1 MKKVFMGN
9 EVHETVR
16 GDKKFNDILN
26 QIIQCK
32 RSFRE
37 CGDITQQ
44 CLHRGKISISRDYV
58 KRHMKKRTTIILFTE
73 GVGTVEEKRRRRQP
87 LMEITPKGVKPGYV
101 QVIKKF
107 FTGFLLGHIKKIDG
121 HKVFYID
128 LICSSHRKGRLIL
141 NHAEKVAKKMGCA
154 VMGLRAAWR
163 KLIPIYMRL
172 GYKRRANDCLHDKD
186 KRHDRRIKKKLD
198 KDAVDFEG
206 RTMVP
211 GSGDGWWM
219 SKCI

>member
-1 MKKVFMGN
+1 MRGYYSAVFP
-9 EVHETVR
+9 
-16 GDKKFNDILN
+16 
-26 QIIQCK
+26 
-32 RSFRE
+32 
-37 CGDITQQ
+37 
-44 CLHRGKISISRDYV
+44 RGKIHRCDYV
-58 KRHMKKRTTIILFTE
+58 KHLMKRTIICL
-73 GVGTVEEKRRRRQP
+73 RRSWNCGKKHRRSNYS
-87 LMEITPKGVKPGYV
+87 KCKPGYV
-101 QVIKKF
+101 QVIKKY
-107 FTGFLLGHIKKIDG
+107 FTGFLLAHIKKVDG

-128 LICSSHRKGRLIL
+128 LVCSSHRKGRLIL